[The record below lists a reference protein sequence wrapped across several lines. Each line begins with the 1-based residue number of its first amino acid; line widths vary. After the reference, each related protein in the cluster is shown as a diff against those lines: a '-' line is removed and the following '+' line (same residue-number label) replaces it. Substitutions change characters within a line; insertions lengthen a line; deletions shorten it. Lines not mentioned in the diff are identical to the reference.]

1 MPRRGLLG
9 ALVGAAGV
17 APAVAEPAGIDIY
30 FGQGCFWH
38 VQRDMVQLESQLL
51 ARTSGNEVT
60 SITGYAG
67 GLPTQGKKQVCYH
80 NLDFPLRD
88 YSRLGHAEA
97 VKVAQVPE
105 NQVAA
110 FAKAYLDSVVSDQ
123 PAGRPDTQDVGAEYR
138 AMIGL
143 PGGANSSVFPD
154 IVAANAGRLKLAV
167 AQGSDP
173 DTADTQVVWIY
184 DSEQFPF
191 YQAELYHQFHDDIG
205 AKYPASYK
213 SLKDGL
219 LKTGRLRP
227 VPRGQTLECGMHD
240 VSYVSLNIC
249 LICGNVYTRI
259 SLDFLYA
266 KYTLCVCYA
275 YIIYQHIS
283 ISIVPPT
290 VVPPSS
296 ISLPFLKVSCPEEE
310 FSEEQSEMADD
321 PINFG
326 AAGPDPFD
334 KVIGIFKDPN
344 PPVPKKTGKKRFEQ
358 KADT

>member
-1 MPRRGLLG
+1 MRSSAKLRRALWIFGFCALTTGQCRWIFGFLQPSMPRRGLLG
-9 ALVGAAGV
+9 ALVGAAGA
-17 APAVAEPAGIDIY
+17 APAVAETSGIDIC

-67 GLPTQGKKQVCYH
+67 GLPTQGKKQQVCYH

-110 FAKAYLDSVVSDQ
+110 FAKAYLDSVVSEQ
-123 PAGRPDTQDVGAEYR
+123 PAGRPDAQDVGAEYR

-219 LKTGRLRP
+219 LKKGRLRP
-227 VPRGQTLECGMHD
+227 
-240 VSYVSLNIC
+240 
-249 LICGNVYTRI
+249 
-259 SLDFLYA
+259 
-266 KYTLCVCYA
+266 
-275 YIIYQHIS
+275 
-283 ISIVPPT
+283 
-290 VVPPSS
+290 
-296 ISLPFLKVSCPEEE
+296 VSCPEEE

-358 KADT
+358 RADT

>member
-9 ALVGAAGV
+9 ALVGAAGA
-17 APAVAEPAGIDIY
+17 APAVAKTSGIDIY

-51 ARTSGNEVT
+51 ARTSGDEVT
-60 SITGYAG
+60 STTGYAG
-67 GLPTQGKKQVCYH
+67 GLPTQGKKQQVCYH

-110 FAKAYLDSVVSDQ
+110 FAKAYLDSVVSEQ
-123 PAGRPDTQDVGAEYR
+123 PAGRPDAQDVGAEYR

-205 AKYPASYK
+205 AKYPVSYK

-219 LKTGRLRP
+219 LKKGRLRP
-227 VPRGQTLECGMHD
+227 
-240 VSYVSLNIC
+240 
-249 LICGNVYTRI
+249 
-259 SLDFLYA
+259 
-266 KYTLCVCYA
+266 
-275 YIIYQHIS
+275 
-283 ISIVPPT
+283 
-290 VVPPSS
+290 
-296 ISLPFLKVSCPEEE
+296 VSCPEEE

-358 KADT
+358 RADT